1 VKKPKKSS
9 KKTLPKVTDEGKPVV
24 SYEDAQKTA
33 EFYGLGP
40 KGTDPQSLTSFKDH
54 LIHLFGLDDDECL
67 STRTLVGL
75 ANGLFFKG
83 HYRKE
88 TIVKFAEAFVGRMSS
103 DHVSDDSDPLLN
115 ALYLAAGEFLG
126 LMHEVER
133 ERYFTDR
140 ESRLGGSKAA

>member
-1 VKKPKKSS
+1 MKND
-9 KKTLPKVTDEGKPVV
+9 TLSDVTDERKPVI
-24 SYEDAQKTA
+24 SYDDAQKTA

-40 KGTDPQSLTSFKDH
+40 RGTDPGSLECFKNH
-54 LIHLFGLDDDECL
+54 LIYMFDNDDELL
-67 STRTLVGL
+67 STHTFVAL

-88 TIVKFAEAFVGRMSS
+88 TIQAFAGALIERMSS
-103 DHVSDDSDPLLN
+103 KQVADDSDPLLN

-133 ERYFTDR
+133 KRYLADH
-140 ESRLGGSKAA
+140 ESRLGHEGYLNDVDRQL